1 MHANTVSPQLLEII
15 KKVSANDSFSG
26 FRLCGGTALALQIG
40 HRISVDADFI
50 TESIKDKDL
59 LLKNILQLFP
69 NATDINTGAFG
80 IFLKVDS
87 IKVDFLSW
95 DIPFIRDAVEDEN
108 IKFLSVEEIAA
119 MKIFA
124 ILQRGEKKDYMD
136 IASLLGI
143 YSLKQIIDFY
153 QERHKGS
160 DAAVVIRYLSSYSDI
175 ENQPEPIMLNGL
187 SWAGAK
193 TKLADAIL
201 DFVEKN

>member
-1 MHANTVSPQLLEII
+1 MHTNTVSPQLLEII
-15 KKVSANDSFSG
+15 NKVSANNAFDG

-50 TESIKDKDL
+50 TESIEDKDL
-59 LLKNILQLFP
+59 LLKNILQVFP
-69 NATDINTGAFG
+69 HATDINTGAFG
-80 IFLKVDS
+80 IFLKVDG

-95 DIPFIRDAVEDEN
+95 DIPFIRPAVEEDN
-108 IKFLSVEEIAA
+108 IKFLNIEEIAA

-136 IASLLGI
+136 IASLLSN

-153 QERHKGS
+153 LERHKGS
-160 DAAVVIRYLSSYSDI
+160 DAALVIRYLSSYSDI
-175 ENQPEPIMLNGL
+175 ENQPAPIMLNGI
-187 SWAGAK
+187 SWLEAK
-193 TKLADAIL
+193 SKLASAIL